1 MSYFSA
7 IYFLFLFIRVLY
19 RLCAQRSLITK
30 IFFEMNRV
38 TKMKNL
44 SDYRALTFDCYGTLI
59 DWETGIWNAGQP
71 LIMENNRG
79 DITRESFLHTFA
91 TAETYQEA
99 TNPNMVYTELLSTV
113 HKSIANTFNLKTNES
128 LDLNFGGSVEHWPEF
143 DDSQTSLKFLK
154 QHLKL
159 IILSNVDR
167 KSFAQSNKKLGVNF
181 DAIYTAEDIGSYK
194 PNPNNFNYMIDHLKK
209 TFDIERNDILHVA
222 QSMHHDLVEA
232 KSHGLDTA
240 WIDRQRLSEGG
251 KWGATAKVPEI
262 VKPNFLFFSMSE
274 MVTAFQS
281 A

>member
-1 MSYFSA
+1 
-7 IYFLFLFIRVLY
+7 
-19 RLCAQRSLITK
+19 
-30 IFFEMNRV
+30 MNRM

-71 LIMENNRG
+71 LIMENNRD

-99 TNPNMVYTELLSTV
+99 TNPKMVYTELLSTV
-113 HKSIANTFNLKTNES
+113 HKSIANTFNLTTNKS
-128 LDLNFGGSVEHWPEF
+128 LDINFGESVKYWPEF
-143 DDSQTSLKFLK
+143 DDSGTSLKFLK
-154 QHLKL
+154 QHVKL
-159 IILSNVDR
+159 VILSNVDR
-167 KSFAQSNKKLGVNF
+167 KSFAESSTKLGINF

-194 PNPNNFNYMIDHLKK
+194 PNPNNFDYMINHLKQ

-232 KSHGLDTA
+232 KNHGLDTA
-240 WIDRQRLSEGG
+240 WIDRQKLSEGG
-251 KWGATAKVPEI
+251 EWGATAKVPEI

-274 MVTAFQS
+274 MVTAFQPG
-281 A
+281 